1 MEFSDFILGDFILVI
16 VALVYII
23 IGAIQLG
30 NKTSKLEIVIFAM
43 VSAVAILLTVGSIL
57 KKKYRLYTIAK
68 VLSLI
73 FVGLNIGYSFQCDE
87 ITSYS
92 WWYFVTGILFLL
104 GLSYLDYYIQLPF
117 VYDLSRNVYNMKV
130 LDWYEYKFRSD
141 YKMVKY
147 ISLVVSFVLPII
159 YAIPDVFVIDI
170 NCDIVFYAVLISFS
184 VFVAYGMQWSK
195 RSKYSAFVWNFV
207 AIVVVT
213 MSVITNH
220 WTIIVSSVFVYIILV
235 VDHRPLLDYKYE
247 EIISDD
253 GNDPNFVGYQL
264 REMRFN
270 F

>member
-1 MEFSDFILGDFILVI
+1 MEFSDFILVI

-57 KKKYRLYTIAK
+57 KKKYRYYPIAK

-73 FVGLNIGYSFQCDE
+73 LVGLNIGYSFQCDE

-117 VYDLSRNVYNMKV
+117 LGNLGRNVYNREV
-130 LDWYEYKFRSD
+130 LNKYKYKFWNG

-147 ISLVVSFVLPII
+147 ISLVVSFFLPIM
-159 YAIPDVFVIDI
+159 YALMEYWKDL

-184 VFVAYGMQWSK
+184 VSVAYGMQWSK

-235 VDHRPLLDYKYE
+235 VDHWPLLNYKSKEMKSEKE
-247 EIISDD
+247 E
-253 GNDPNFVGYQL
+253 PNPVGYQL